1 MEGILPP
8 LNPLFLLSVWREQG
22 MMEATEPIR
31 SSPILIAETNSHL
44 RDTLSYVLRTGLP
57 HVHVDVCGTQ
67 AQALQRLQE
76 LRYRTVVSSVHLTG
90 ADASFVKRN
99 RAFQPDVPLIITA
112 GAADKEPA
120 SRALDAGA
128 FDLIL
133 DPLEPKQIVDTIRLA
148 LWHNQLLRL
157 LQTKEKTVERYRQ
170 HMKAFPGDQGNT
182 SRFEVS
188 LRLMER
194 TISAVGQSFDLV
206 RKLEAAGLV
215 TQIEAQTRAHALERL
230 SALCREGVR
239 DIHARLQ
246 AGPTVLII
254 DDDPQDLTS
263 WSAGLLDVSPGYA
276 VLKAGTVQAGLDLC
290 RSTKV
295 DCVVLD
301 LDMNDASGF
310 EALVSLVPDRARP
323 TIPVVILTRLAS
335 RTLHDLA
342 REHGA
347 RACLVKH
354 KATAKDLSECIQK
367 TIESMPPST
376 H

>member
-1 MEGILPP
+1 
-8 LNPLFLLSVWREQG
+8 
-22 MMEATEPIR
+22 MMEVTEPPT

-44 RDTLSYVLRTGLP
+44 RGTLSNVLRAGLP
-57 HVHVDVCGTQ
+57 HVRVDVCATQ
-67 AQALQRLQE
+67 DHVLQRIQKF
-76 LRYRTVVSSVHLTG
+76 RYHTVVSSVRLAG
-90 ADASFVKRN
+90 ADASFVNRN
-99 RAFQPDVPLIITA
+99 PAYQPDVPLVITA

-120 SRALDAGA
+120 SRALEAGA

-133 DPLEPKQIVDTIRLA
+133 YPLEVKQTVATIRLA

-157 LQTKEKTVERYRQ
+157 LKTKEKTVERYHE
-170 HMKAFPGDQGNT
+170 HMKAFPGDQGT
-182 SRFEVS
+182 RSRFEVT

-206 RKLEAAGLV
+206 RKLEATGLV
-215 TQIEAQTRAHALERL
+215 TQIETQTRAHALERL

-239 DIHARLQ
+239 DIHAHLQ
-246 AGPTVLII
+246 SPTVLII
-254 DDDPQDLTS
+254 DDDPQDLTF
-263 WSAGLLDVSPGYA
+263 WSAGLLDISPDYA
-276 VLKAGTVQAGLDLC
+276 VLKADTLEAGVDLC

-301 LDMNDASGF
+301 LDMDDASGF

-347 RACLVKH
+347 HACLVKRQ
-354 KATAKDLSECIQK
+354 ATAKDLDECIQK
-367 TIESMPPST
+367 AIESMPPST